1 MKFLHTADLHLGQVM
16 YQNYGR
22 EDEHQ
27 HFFEQLN
34 YWCSE
39 YQPDALLVSGDIFDI
54 QQPSAAIKHAFN
66 EYIVNLHNRFPSMR
80 IVITA
85 GNHDSASRIQ
95 ADNIVWKL
103 GNITLIGRPPASD
116 CTTKPEGWQEEYVVR
131 LEGTGYIVALPYT
144 VVHKKETIQA
154 LLDYVEKEN
163 NYNLPV
169 VMMGHTAVV
178 GMDATGHNFD
188 IGHLQAL
195 NPEELGSGFD
205 YLALGHI
212 HCPQTI
218 GYPNNEHELESHYPA
233 GVIRYSGSAL
243 HVSCDEKYPHTV
255 SLVDIDRHGGEVHL
269 KRLRIDE
276 LRHFYELPSD
286 HAAQSHEE
294 AKQAV
299 LDFAQKG
306 LRGYI
311 RFNMDYSTDLPSD
324 FNQQIYKLIEE
335 YKDEIRYNPKIIWA
349 NVPDKKESTEKP
361 IFEVAD
367 LQQMTDPIRFIEQT
381 IDHYNGLTLDEIRG
395 AFTDIEIECQR
406 IQEEGRKKK

>member
-27 HFFEQLN
+27 HFFEQLDR
-34 YWCSE
+34 WCQE
-39 YQPDALLVSGDIFDI
+39 HQPDALLVSGDIFDI
-54 QQPSAAIKHAFN
+54 QQPSAAVKHAFN
-66 EYIVNLHNRFPSMR
+66 EYIVNLHNRFPEMR

-116 CTTKPEGWQEEYVVR
+116 CTTKPEGWQEEYLVR

-144 VVHKKETIQA
+144 AVHKKETIQA

-163 NYNLPV
+163 TYNLPV

-195 NPEELGSGFD
+195 DPEELGSGFD

-212 HCPQTI
+212 HRPQTI
-218 GYPNNEHELESHYPA
+218 GYPDNEHELESHYPA

-255 SLVDIDRHGGEVHL
+255 SLVDINHHGGEVHL

-294 AKQAV
+294 AIQAV

-335 YKDEIRYNPKIIWA
+335 YKDEIRYNPKIIWT
-349 NVPDKKESTEKP
+349 NVPDKRESTEKP

-381 IDHYNGLTLDEIRG
+381 IDHYNGLTLDEIRV

>member
-1 MKFLHTADLHLGQVM
+1 
-16 YQNYGR
+16 
-22 EDEHQ
+22 
-27 HFFEQLN
+27 
-34 YWCSE
+34 
-39 YQPDALLVSGDIFDI
+39 
-54 QQPSAAIKHAFN
+54 
-66 EYIVNLHNRFPSMR
+66 
-80 IVITA
+80 
-85 GNHDSASRIQ
+85 
-95 ADNIVWKL
+95 
-103 GNITLIGRPPASD
+103 
-116 CTTKPEGWQEEYVVR
+116 
-131 LEGTGYIVALPYT
+131 
-144 VVHKKETIQA
+144 
-154 LLDYVEKEN
+154 
-163 NYNLPV
+163 
-169 VMMGHTAVV
+169 MMGHTAVV

-195 NPEELGSGFD
+195 DPEELGSGFD

-212 HCPQTI
+212 HRPQTI
-218 GYPNNEHELESHYPA
+218 GYPDNEHELESHYPA

-255 SLVDIDRHGGEVHL
+255 SLVDINHHGGEVHL

-335 YKDEIRYNPKIIWA
+335 YKDEIRYNPKIIWT

>member
-27 HFFEQLN
+27 HFFEQLDR
-34 YWCSE
+34 WCQE
-39 YQPDALLVSGDIFDI
+39 HQPDALLVSGDIFDI
-54 QQPSAAIKHAFN
+54 QQPSAAVKHAFN
-66 EYIVNLHNRFPSMR
+66 EYIVNLHNRFPEMR

-131 LEGTGYIVALPYT
+131 LEGTGYIVALPYMA
-144 VVHKKETIQA
+144 VHKKETIQA
-154 LLDYVEKEN
+154 LLYYVEKEN
-163 NYNLPV
+163 TYNLPV

-195 NPEELGSGFD
+195 DPEELGSGFD

-212 HCPQTI
+212 HRPQTI
-218 GYPNNEHELESHYPA
+218 GYPDNEHELESHYPA

-255 SLVDIDRHGGEVHL
+255 SLVDINHHGGEVHL

-299 LDFAQKG
+299 IDFAQKG

-335 YKDEIRYNPKIIWA
+335 YKDEIRYNPKIIWT